1 MDANTAASSHTA
13 FDRDART
20 GCTRLPRGDRI
31 LHSQKAGR
39 PRRWLRLIIEILIL
53 GALAGYLW
61 VEHQTVSRSIA
72 VVGRARWNW
81 LLAAC
86 AFELLSMM
94 AFARTQRIV
103 LRAAGVRAS
112 ISAMA
117 ATALVGNA
125 ISVSVP
131 LIGPG
136 AASVFSYGR
145 FRQVAGDPAPAT
157 WTLLVSGLISNFV
170 WIILIAI
177 GAIVSGNAAA
187 AFSGV
192 LGGIII
198 LLTAVLGALSLSRPR
213 SRRAIVHVGAQFVRI
228 SQRFSGRPDGD
239 SEELTT
245 DMLDGLT
252 GFRMHFPDWVQTLV
266 LAFMNWLASV
276 ASFVASILAVGS
288 VVPWPKVILVYCA
301 GAAASS
307 FNLTPG
313 GLGVTEAVLTAGLVA
328 SGLRPPDALASV
340 LIFRLI
346 SFWLVTL
353 VGWTIYSIL
362 YRNIARQR
370 LAAEELHEATPD
382 CRNV

>member
-1 MDANTAASSHTA
+1 
-13 FDRDART
+13 
-20 GCTRLPRGDRI
+20 
-31 LHSQKAGR
+31 LHSNQAG
-39 PRRWLRLIIEILIL
+39 PRRRFLRIVVETLVVAVLV
-53 GALAGYLW
+53 GYVW
-61 VEHQTVSRSIA
+61 FEHTTVGRSFA
-72 VVGRARWNW
+72 VVGKAEWGW

-112 ISAMA
+112 IPAMA

-145 FRQVAGDPAPAT
+145 FRQVSEDPAPAT
-157 WTLLVSGLISNFV
+157 WTLLICGLISNFV
-170 WIILIAI
+170 WILLIAI

-187 AFSGV
+187 TFSGI
-192 LGGIII
+192 LGGVVILFTAIIG
-198 LLTAVLGALSLSRPR
+198 VLALRRPR
-213 SRRAIVHVGAQFVRI
+213 SRRSIIHAGAMCVRI
-228 SQRFSGRPDGD
+228 SQRLSGRPDGD
-239 SEELTT
+239 PE
-245 DMLDGLT
+245 GLT
-252 GFRMHFPDWVQTLV
+252 RHTLDTLSGFRLRTPEWIQTLT
-266 LAFMNWLASV
+266 LAFINWLASV
-276 ASFVASILAVGS
+276 ACFVASILAVGS
-288 VVPWPKVILVYCA
+288 SVPWTKVVLVYCA

-313 GLGVTEAVLTAGLVA
+313 GLGVTEAVLTTGLVA
-328 SGLRPPDALASV
+328 SGLKSPEALGSV

-353 VGWTIYSIL
+353 VGWVIYSRL
-362 YRNIARQR
+362 GKATGRSGNRTEVPVKGSAARR
-370 LAAEELHEATPD
+370 ETSTRD
-382 CRNV
+382 TGFS